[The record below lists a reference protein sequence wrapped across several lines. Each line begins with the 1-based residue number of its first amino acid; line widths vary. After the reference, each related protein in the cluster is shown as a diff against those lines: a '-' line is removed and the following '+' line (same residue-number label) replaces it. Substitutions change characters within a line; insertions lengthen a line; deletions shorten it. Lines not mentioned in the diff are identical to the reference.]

1 MAPVLPKTI
10 TFVFFGPSECILQR
24 SAFLGIAECTASC
37 ILSESQFVRHRR
49 KDTGD
54 VFLLLRVRRTTDITT
69 IWRSG
74 LVPWMLAV
82 NKRLQKYSCRLA
94 VQDQVAWMAFR
105 PGDKRN
111 TAKVTRDTSTSP
123 LATSNR
129 FAALTDT
136 SDAGPGPQSVAPLIP
151 EQVLVPATAPS
162 LPTSTTSA
170 PGVDQIV
177 HRGTVHVG
185 TWNVR
190 GLKVQKHVHKPVDVS
205 LTLASKDINICA
217 VQETWLDPSVDTV
230 ITPGFD
236 FVGTAGYATEVGPRG
251 GTGFLIK
258 QDVMG
263 CVTQLRW
270 KGQKFD
276 QATWVRMKSKSRQN
290 SIVLV
295 SAYVRP
301 VSPTRSHA
309 DFAEDLNAL
318 TVDIEYWQRNNT
330 VVVCGD
336 FNARIGRQG
345 ADAPTNSVIPQFG
358 ETTRDAQGA
367 TLVDLMNTTGMFSL
381 ANRTGPDTK
390 FTCIRTQG
398 QSVVDYFMGPAS
410 FLKFTTSVAH
420 YIVDDDSDH
429 VLMRLTI
436 PGHLVKRKSKTKT
449 TVSWRL
455 DLLKD
460 AKIADTYRAQ
470 IADRSH
476 AVIDAMDEYQNIDQH
491 QVDKVFE
498 QVADIIRQA
507 ASVSIGCKISKGRGT
522 AAWWTKEYAATR
534 SETQEAYEVAMHS
547 KLASDWETFA
557 TLRKQKNKE
566 MKRLKRAL
574 FSRDADT
581 TASLWRKEHGSKAA
595 WRAAKQLRDTRA
607 GSMPANRAPACESI
621 RAADGQEVTEPEGI
635 TAVFRE
641 HYKQLGS
648 PLVCDEF
655 DEDNFERVTS
665 KVQEWVS
672 SQSTKRDARY
682 DEPFSKEE
690 MEHAV
695 ADLPTYKAGDAAD
708 LKSELIKAGGSALVK
723 LLLKLVNWVWEL
735 EILPTAWSQGVIVN
749 LFKAGDTQLPGNYR
763 GITLVSICRKMFTN
777 MVRKRL
783 ESQVHLHEAQAA
795 FRSKRSCTDNLF
807 VLSRIL
813 QEAGKANKTVYA
825 FFLDVRKAYD
835 TVWRDGLSYKLLEK
849 GVDGKLWRVLRDLAV
864 KSTSQVRVNGDLSEA
879 FPLSVGV
886 GQGDPLSTLLF
897 DIFIDDLVAGL
908 HDTCSEHGICM
919 GQTDVASLLY
929 ADDANAL
936 SFTPSGLQSLMD
948 YIHTWLNKWRMQGN
962 FQKSKVMVF
971 HPKEGESCNVPAQ
984 DRLNTWT
991 LGGIAIDQVST
1002 YKYLGVVYQEDGS
1015 WVAHAQKALAK
1026 MQAAYGYWRPLLACS
1041 SLPTKVRLLMVQTFI
1056 YSAVMYGAEVW
1067 DTTKAVKDKMSAV
1080 VKKALRSILAL
1091 HPRDCSS
1098 DVLYGDTG
1106 LLPPGVLIDAAKL
1119 CWQHRC
1125 QNMEA
1130 GRWPKVALRFSFE
1143 GSRGVGRPKV
1153 GTDWCGTVKSI
1164 TEQIQHTLNIAKVTS
1179 QAKGQPAMRRVAPRR
1194 SPASLDAVRGQPEM
1208 DTQDDDADEQKVEG
1222 GSVREAVLTNL
1233 WLTALTQLRPTY
1245 TRCPEGKPCWL
1256 PDCLLDQGR
1265 NVAEYLAVLPS
1276 RDARVI
1282 ASARS
1287 GKLCVMDL
1295 RLDQKIDGASGC
1307 LHSCMHCGEAQ
1318 GDTMEACVHR
1328 MLHCSAVQSSVD
1340 QFRSQDFAMKLNW
1353 EAPLGSDL
1361 VYSILS
1367 PEWNADMTR
1376 ADKVRYWAAVANLFR
1391 GVDLCRSETMEEVGS
1406 GHEDSS
1412 HDILTLDA
1420 LQDLSR
1426 SQVTPGVVNVHA
1438 DTADM

>member
-1 MAPVLPKTI
+1 LTL
-10 TFVFFGPSECILQR
+10 VFFGPAECIVGR
-24 SAFLGIAECTASC
+24 NTFLGIAECAASC
-37 ILSESQFVRHRR
+37 ILSESQYVRHRR

-54 VFLLLRVRRTTDITT
+54 VFLLLRVRRTSHITT

-74 LVPWMLAV
+74 LVPWMLKV
-82 NKRLQKYSCRLA
+82 NKRLQKFSCRVA
-94 VQDQVAWMAFR
+94 IQDPVSWMAFS

-111 TAKVTRDTSTSP
+111 TAKVAMDTATTP
-123 LATSNR
+123 LAVSNR
-129 FAALTDT
+129 FTALDVT
-136 SDAGPGPQSVAPLIP
+136 SEAGHGQQTVATPGP

-162 LPTSTTSA
+162 PLASENPAACSEQTA
-170 PGVDQIV
+170 

-185 TWNVR
+185 NWNVR

-205 LTLASKDINICA
+205 LILASKDINVCA
-217 VQETWLDPSVDTV
+217 IQETWLDPSIDSVQ
-230 ITPGFD
+230 TPGFT

-276 QATWVRMKSKSRQN
+276 QATWVRMKSKSKQN

-301 VSPTRSHA
+301 ISQTRSHA
-309 DFAEDLNAL
+309 DFANDLVAL
-318 TVDIEYWQRNNT
+318 TEDIEHWQRKNT

-345 ADAPTNSVIPQFG
+345 AESPTNSVVPQFG
-358 ETTRDAQGA
+358 EITRDAQGA
-367 TLVDLMNTTGMFSL
+367 TLVDLMNTTGLFSL
-381 ANRTGPDTK
+381 ANRTGPETQ

-398 QSVVDYFMGPAS
+398 QSVVDYFLGPAN
-410 FLKFTTSVAH
+410 FLKFTSLVVH
-420 YIVDDDSDH
+420 HIIDDDSDH
-429 VLMRLTI
+429 VLMRMTI
-436 PGHLVKRKSKTKT
+436 PGHVVKRKPKTKT

-460 AKIADTYRAQ
+460 DKIADTYRAY
-470 IADRSH
+470 IADHSQL
-476 AVIDAMDEYQNIDQH
+476 VMDAMDEYQNIDQH

-498 QVADIIRQA
+498 HVADIIRQA
-507 ASVSIGCKISKGRGT
+507 AGVSIGCKISKGRGT
-522 AAWWTKEYAATR
+522 AAWWTREYAVIR
-534 SETQEAYEVAMHS
+534 SETQEAYEVAMRS
-547 KLASDWETFA
+547 KLASDWELFV

-581 TASLWRKEHGSKAA
+581 TASLWRQEHGSKAA

-607 GSMPANRAPACESI
+607 GSMPANRAPVCESV
-621 RAADGQEVTEPEGI
+621 RAADGTEVTESQGI
-635 TAVFRE
+635 MSVFQE

-648 PLVCDEF
+648 PLVCADF
-655 DEDNFERVTS
+655 DADNFDRVS
-665 KVQEWVS
+665 AKVQDWVA
-672 SQSTKRDARY
+672 SQGTKRNAQY
-682 DEPFSKEE
+682 DEPFTKAE
-690 MEHAV
+690 MDHAV

-723 LLLKLVNWVWEL
+723 VLLKLVNWVWEL
-735 EILPTAWSQGVIVN
+735 ETLPTAWSQGVIVN
-749 LFKAGDTQLPGNYR
+749 LFKAGDAQLPGNYR

-777 MVRKRL
+777 MLRKRL
-783 ESQVHLHEAQAA
+783 ESQVQLHEAQAA
-795 FRSKRSCTDNLF
+795 FRTKRSCTDNLF
-807 VLSRIL
+807 VLTRIL
-813 QEAGKANKTVYA
+813 QEAGKANKSVYA

-835 TVWRDGLSYKLLEK
+835 TVWRDGLSAKLLDK
-849 GVDGKLWRVLRDLAV
+849 GVDGKLWRVLRDLSS
-864 KSTSQVRVNGDLSEA
+864 KSTSQVRVNGELSEA

-897 DIFIDDLVAGL
+897 DIFIDDLVAGM
-908 HDTCSEHGICM
+908 HDTCSEHGIRM
-919 GQTDVASLLY
+919 GQTDIASLLY

-936 SFTPSGLQSLMD
+936 SFTPDGLQALMD
-948 YIHTWLNKWRMQGN
+948 YVHTWLNKWRMQGN
-962 FQKSKVMVF
+962 FQKSKIMVF
-971 HPKEGESCNVPAQ
+971 HPKEGESCSVPVE

-991 LGGIAIDQVST
+991 LGGIAIEQVST

-1015 WVAHAQKALAK
+1015 WEAHAQKALAK
-1026 MQAAYGYWRPLLACS
+1026 MQAAYGYWRPLLSCS

-1080 VKKALRSILAL
+1080 VKKAFRSILAL

-1130 GRWPKVALRFSFE
+1130 GRWPKVALQFSFE
-1143 GSRGVGRPKV
+1143 GSRGVGRPKA
-1153 GTDWCGTVKSI
+1153 GTDWCSNVKSI
-1164 TEQIQHTLNIAKVTS
+1164 TEEIRHTLNIAKVTAP
-1179 QAKGQPAMRRVAPRR
+1179 AKGQPAMRRVTPRR
-1194 SPASLDAVRGQPEM
+1194 SPASLDAVRQPEM
-1208 DTQDDDADEQKVEG
+1208 DTQVDDEQKVEG

-1233 WLTALTQLRPTY
+1233 WLTALTKLRPTY

-1256 PDCLLDQGR
+1256 PDCLLDQGQ

-1287 GKLCVMDL
+1287 GKLCVLDL
-1295 RLDQKIDGASGC
+1295 RLDQKVDGVSGC

-1340 QFRSQDFAMKLNW
+1340 QFRSKDFGLKFNW
-1353 EAPLGSDL
+1353 DMPMGSDL

-1367 PEWNADMTR
+1367 PEWNADKTR
-1376 ADKVRYWAAVANLFR
+1376 VDKVRYWTAVANLFR
-1391 GVDLCRSETMEEVGS
+1391 GVDLCRSDSMEEAGL
-1406 GHEDSS
+1406 GHEDSC
-1412 HDILTLDA
+1412 HNILTLDA
-1420 LQDLSR
+1420 LQVLSR
-1426 SQVTPGVVNVHA
+1426 SQVNPGVVNVHM